1 MLSPQSQLLERNLE
15 LFDTGNWLF
24 INPSDAY
31 FADLLGNKPATFLHQ
46 YFDIFAESVRVI
58 PSCEFDSRDVS
69 QREHGFCIEQKASG
83 HMHWFSPFI
92 PAEKTFSDI
101 LIFMPKSKPHT
112 QMLLA
117 MAHSALSEG
126 GRIHIVG
133 ENKGGIKSVAK
144 LTDKI
149 GPNQKIDSARHC
161 SLVTVMPETT
171 GPAFSP
177 ADWLTES
184 EYEVDELTWEVVSLP
199 GVFSHGEL
207 DEGTRMLL
215 KKGSDRLRGR
225 VLDFA
230 CGAGVIGAYLLKRFP
245 HLEMSLLDVSA
256 MSIFCAARTLSANN
270 QSATLL
276 AANGLHGIE
285 RTFSHIVTNPP
296 FHTGV
301 KTDYTI
307 TRRFIEDSK
316 RRLASGGT
324 LQMVANRF
332 LPYPGLLG
340 DVFPQTH
347 TVAQDTR
354 FSLYLS
360 ISG

>member
-31 FADLLGNKPATFLHQ
+31 FADLIDDKPASFLHQ

-58 PSCEFDSRDVS
+58 PSCVFDSRDVS
-69 QREHGFCIEQKASG
+69 HREDGFCIEQKASG
-83 HMHWFSPFI
+83 HIHWFSPFI
-92 PAEKTFSDI
+92 PAGNTFSDI
-101 LIFMPKSKPHT
+101 LIFMPKSKPQT

-117 MAHSALSEG
+117 MAHAALAEG

-149 GPNQKIDSARHC
+149 GPNQKVDSARHC
-161 SLVTVMPETT
+161 SLVTVMPET
-171 GPAFSP
+171 AASSFVP
-177 ADWLTES
+177 ADWLTET
-184 EYEVDELTWEVVSLP
+184 EYEVNELTWDVVSLP

-215 KKGSDRLRGR
+215 EKGSDRLRGK

-230 CGAGVIGAYLLKRFP
+230 CGAGVIGAYLLKRYP
-245 HLEMSLLDVSA
+245 HLDMSLLDVSA
-256 MSIFCAARTLSANN
+256 LALFCAARTLKANN
-270 QSATLL
+270 LSATLL
-276 AANGLHGIE
+276 AANGLHSID
-285 RTFSHIVTNPP
+285 RSFSHIVTNPP

-301 KTDYTI
+301 KTDYTV

-332 LPYPGLLG
+332 LPSPGLLG

-354 FSLYLS
+354 LSLYLS